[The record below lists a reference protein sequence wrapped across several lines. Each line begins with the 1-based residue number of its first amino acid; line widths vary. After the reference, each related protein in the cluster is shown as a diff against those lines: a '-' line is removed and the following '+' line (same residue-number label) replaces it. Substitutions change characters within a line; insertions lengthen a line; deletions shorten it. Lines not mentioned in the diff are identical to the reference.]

1 MRDQYMRTGQGFM
14 LVFDITNRA
23 SFDDCYKFAEQISRV
38 KDTSIENVPLVV
50 VANKSDLES
59 KRQVTT
65 LEAQQFAKSIGATFI
80 ETSACLRI
88 NVDEAFHSLVREIRR
103 RCQQETTTKTN
114 AKKTVNQSNNNNNNN
129 RIASTTSSTTTRS
142 TKKPS
147 SLRSRFLRLFGRKT
161 RL

>member
-23 SFDDCYKFAEQISRV
+23 SFEECAKFAEQISRV
-38 KDTSIENVPLVV
+38 KDANIETVPLVL

-65 LEAQQFAKSIGATFI
+65 LEAQQFAKSIGAVFI

-103 RCQQETTTKTN
+103 RQTTTSTTTKSSVIKTN
-114 AKKTVNQSNNNNNNN
+114 NT
-129 RIASTTSSTTTRS
+129 RIVRKNVTSSTTTT
-142 TKKPS
+142 TKS
-147 SLRSRFLRLFGRKT
+147 SFRSRLLRLFGRQKS
-161 RL
+161 RV

>member
-23 SFDDCYKFAEQISRV
+23 SFDDCAKFAEQISRV
-38 KDTSIENVPLVV
+38 KDADIQNVPLVV

-59 KRQVTT
+59 RRQVTT
-65 LEAQQFAKSIGATFI
+65 LEAQQFARSIGASFI

-103 RCQQETTTKTN
+103 RQTTTTTTTTN
-114 AKKTVNQSNNNNNNN
+114 TKSSSK
-129 RIASTTSSTTTRS
+129 STTNSSKNNTRTGATRTTP
-142 TKKPS
+142 TKKA
-147 SLRSRFLRLFGRKT
+147 SLRSRLARLFGRSKP
-161 RL
+161 RA

>member
-23 SFDDCYKFAEQISRV
+23 SFDDCAKFAEQISRV
-38 KDTSIENVPLVV
+38 KDANVENVPLVL

-59 KRQVTT
+59 QRQVTT
-65 LEAQQFAKSIGATFI
+65 LEAQQFAKSIGAAFI

-103 RCQQETTTKTN
+103 RQQTQQTTTTTKSSSSNNTRI
-114 AKKTVNQSNNNNNNN
+114 ATRNNNNV
-129 RIASTTSSTTTRS
+129 AS
-142 TKKPS
+142 KKP
-147 SLRSRFLRLFGRKT
+147 SLRSRLARLFGRKP
-161 RL
+161 RA